1 MDVIFS
7 SIYVAE
13 GKICSVTLLI
23 GGPPSVVVCEAGILY
38 SRDTRTRVSDE
49 VMVEGVARK

>member
-1 MDVIFS
+1 MDIIFS

-13 GKICSVTLLI
+13 GRVYSVTLLI

-38 SRDTRTRVSDE
+38 SRDTRTRVADE
-49 VMVEGVARK
+49 VTVEGVARK